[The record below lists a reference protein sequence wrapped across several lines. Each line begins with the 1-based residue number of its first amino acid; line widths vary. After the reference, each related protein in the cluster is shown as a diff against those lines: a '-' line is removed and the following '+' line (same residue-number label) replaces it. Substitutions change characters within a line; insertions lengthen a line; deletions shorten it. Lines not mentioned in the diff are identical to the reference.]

1 MVDPNTCDEWS
12 VSVDDHGVATLRL
25 LDGKA
30 AINEPAMAEF
40 RALFE
45 RLPHDPD
52 VDVILVAGGPSAF
65 CVGLDIDT
73 FVKVLDA
80 TEDDAAERQRRI
92 RDLIHQFH
100 GAILGMHGADC
111 PVVAAVDGVAAGG
124 GLSIAL
130 ASDLVFASPEA
141 AFTHAYTD
149 IGATADGGSTYF
161 LPRLVGLQKAKELVF
176 APQPL
181 SAREMADLGVVNNVL
196 KGEFEAAAR
205 GRARE
210 LADRPAEAVARS
222 KRLLNRSLDSTLERQ
237 LEREREDMA
246 EIVLTEEFQA
256 RVREFGDG

>member
-1 MVDPNTCDEWS
+1 MPASDSYDGWE
-12 VSVDDHGVATLRL
+12 VSVDGHGVATLRL
-25 LDGKA
+25 LDENA
-30 AINEPAMAEF
+30 AIDGGAMAEF
-40 RALFE
+40 RTLFE

-52 VDVILVAGGPSAF
+52 VDAVLVTGGPSAF
-65 CVGLDIDT
+65 CVGLDIGT
-73 FVKVLDA
+73 FVDILDA

-100 GAILGMHGADC
+100 GAVLGMAGADC

-124 GLSIAL
+124 GFSIAL
-130 ASDLVFASPEA
+130 ASDIVLASPEA

-181 SAREMADLGVVNNVL
+181 SADEMADLGVVNDVL
-196 KGEFEAAAR
+196 EGEFQAAAHE
-205 GRARE
+205 RARA
-210 LADRPAEAVARS
+210 LADRPTEAVARS

-256 RVREFGDG
+256 RVREFSDG